1 MVKLQNLLNEKS
13 KGLWHN
19 IHAKRKRGEAPAKPG
34 DEDYPKT
41 LDIDEKVI
49 KVSKK
54 DDVPGNPM
62 KMRGEE
68 KIKKLVYSGSNG
80 TGSYEIK
87 GKNLN
92 VIGIRPRDKG
102 FFVRHFTN
110 NTGFRKANLYYDG
123 VQWQGDKKFESVNES
138 DLGLTLK
145 KGKTI
150 KVTHEKSGKEL
161 VIIDKP
167 NVRKEYEKIGYFAEG
182 SCGYGI
188 DGKVGSQP
196 AGPHLIKK
204 KKKKVDESVNERRQ
218 YKSGSQEMNFIVQ
231 QLVKYGNTKSD
242 AIKMTQKHYNDVL
255 KRYKEPWFVHPTK
268 KAEIISSLSA
278 NESVNEAK
286 YKGYD
291 YKRQNRKDGLPLI
304 VPALRKTF
312 SNMKDLKKYIDKHG
326 TMEGVN
332 EDLYYG
338 YYKNKE
344 VKVNA
349 KSDKDAKKQIISK
362 LKIPKGDLNRASMI
376 NHTKNSPVAEGKAN
390 IYGVEY
396 RKVGQSGA
404 KFQKSSL
411 TMVSHQG
418 RKMHKKMTMAII
430 KKAEKLRKQDNWAD
444 YRITVNGAPYI
455 GWGGKAITGYPQ
467 PKLNEAPGKSGK
479 DEYVGTARVKVEPGT
494 YKGQRVNFHE
504 VSMYRDHKKPYHYYL
519 TIRLA
524 HSDGKKVDMV
534 ISTGTHIQSKAGKWA
549 QGFIKRRVGGTG
561 KERFS

>member
-123 VQWQGDKKFESVNES
+123 VQWQGDKKFESVNENKTLDLIKLYNKALKMMPGSPAQKKILKKIGVLRINLGMNES

-145 KGKTI
+145 KGKTV
-150 KVTHEKSGKEL
+150 KVKHKTSGKEL

-167 NVRKEYEKIGYFAEG
+167 NVRKEYEKIGFFAEG

-204 KKKKVDESVNERRQ
+204 KKKKVDEGQKRDANNLAVEFGKSFQRFTVAVNGLAKSMTNITGDKTDEKIIMKAFKKHIIPFVQLVDNWNSGQQKNPHIDESVNERRQ
-218 YKSGSQEMNFIVQ
+218 YQSGSQEMNFIVQ

-242 AIKMTQKHYNDVL
+242 AIKMTQKHYNNVL
-255 KRYKEPWFVHPTK
+255 KRYKEPWFIHPVK

-278 NESVNEAK
+278 NESVNEVKKLSDKELVDYMLYIRK
-286 YKGYD
+286 YKPGLWNHLKKNPDMKKMINKFKLERKKKKKGDDKWKGLGYD
-291 YKRQNRKDGLPLI
+291 SFES
-304 VPALRKTF
+304 V
-312 SNMKDLKKYIDKHG
+312 
-326 TMEGVN
+326 
-332 EDLYYG
+332 
-338 YYKNKE
+338 
-344 VKVNA
+344 
-349 KSDKDAKKQIISK
+349 
-362 LKIPKGDLNRASMI
+362 
-376 NHTKNSPVAEGKAN
+376 
-390 IYGVEY
+390 
-396 RKVGQSGA
+396 
-404 KFQKSSL
+404 
-411 TMVSHQG
+411 
-418 RKMHKKMTMAII
+418 
-430 KKAEKLRKQDNWAD
+430 
-444 YRITVNGAPYI
+444 
-455 GWGGKAITGYPQ
+455 
-467 PKLNEAPGKSGK
+467 NEAPGKNHK
-479 DEYVGTARVKVEPGT
+479 DQYVGQARVKVKPGT
-494 YKGQRVNFHE
+494 YKGQKVNYHD

-519 TIRLA
+519 SIRLA
-524 HSDGKKVDMV
+524 HSDGNKIDHVVD
-534 ISTGTHIQSKAGKWA
+534 TGTHIQSKAGKWA
-549 QGFIKRRVGGTG
+549 QGFMKRRMSGTG

>member
-123 VQWQGDKKFESVNES
+123 VQWQGDKKFESVNENKTLDLIKLYNKALKMMPGSPAQKKILKKIGVLRINLGMNES

-145 KGKTI
+145 KGKTV
-150 KVTHEKSGKEL
+150 KVKHKTSGKEL

-167 NVRKEYEKIGYFAEG
+167 NVRKEYEKIGFFAEG

-204 KKKKVDESVNERRQ
+204 KKKKVDEGQKRDANNLAVEFGKSYQRFTVTVNGLAKSMTNITGDKTDEKIIMKDFKKHIIPFVQLVDNWNSGQQKNPHIDESVNERRQ
-218 YKSGSQEMNFIVQ
+218 YQSGSQEMNFIVQ

-242 AIKMTQKHYNDVL
+242 AIKMTQKHYNNVL
-255 KRYKEPWFVHPTK
+255 KRYKEPWFIHPVK

-278 NESVNEAK
+278 NESVNEVKKLSDKELVDYMLYIRK
-286 YKGYD
+286 YKPGLWNHLKKNPDMKKMINKFKLERKKKKKGDDKWKGLGYD
-291 YKRQNRKDGLPLI
+291 SFES
-304 VPALRKTF
+304 V
-312 SNMKDLKKYIDKHG
+312 
-326 TMEGVN
+326 
-332 EDLYYG
+332 
-338 YYKNKE
+338 
-344 VKVNA
+344 
-349 KSDKDAKKQIISK
+349 
-362 LKIPKGDLNRASMI
+362 
-376 NHTKNSPVAEGKAN
+376 
-390 IYGVEY
+390 
-396 RKVGQSGA
+396 
-404 KFQKSSL
+404 
-411 TMVSHQG
+411 
-418 RKMHKKMTMAII
+418 
-430 KKAEKLRKQDNWAD
+430 
-444 YRITVNGAPYI
+444 
-455 GWGGKAITGYPQ
+455 
-467 PKLNEAPGKSGK
+467 NEAPGKNHK
-479 DEYVGTARVKVEPGT
+479 DQYVGQARVKVKPGT
-494 YKGQRVNFHE
+494 YKGQKVNYHD

-519 TIRLA
+519 SIRLA
-524 HSDGKKVDMV
+524 HSDGNKIDHVVD
-534 ISTGTHIQSKAGKWA
+534 TGTHIQSKAGKWA
-549 QGFIKRRVGGTG
+549 QGFMKRRMSGTG

>member
-167 NVRKEYEKIGYFAEG
+167 NVRKEYEKIGFFAEG

-204 KKKKVDESVNERRQ
+204 KKKKVDEGQKRDANNLAVEFGKSFQRFTVAVNGLA
-218 YKSGSQEMNFIVQ
+218 KSMTNITGDKTDGKIIMKAFKKHIIPFV
-231 QLVKYGNTKSD
+231 QLVDNWNSGQ
-242 AIKMTQKHYNDVL
+242 QKNPHID
-255 KRYKEPWFVHPTK
+255 
-268 KAEIISSLSA
+268 
-278 NESVNEAK
+278 ESVNEK
-286 YKGYD
+286 VTYHDGGRTVGIDVRDIYD
-291 YKRQNRKDGLPLI
+291 YMVSIKKTNPAKFKKDMQNRHLKAIFKRYSKGGEMYREGFGGELKGKDKEKFEKERKENAEVLGYKLTGKSDINEVNIKDIQSVLKKKQAKKINGMYMDMTTANAIMTVYKALNKSNQKKFTKLPLTKM
-304 VPALRKTF
+304 VDVTWKL
-312 SNMKDLKKYIDKHG
+312 
-326 TMEGVN
+326 
-332 EDLYYG
+332 
-338 YYKNKE
+338 
-344 VKVNA
+344 VK
-349 KSDKDAKKQIISK
+349 
-362 LKIPKGDLNRASMI
+362 
-376 NHTKNSPVAEGKAN
+376 
-390 IYGVEY
+390 
-396 RKVGQSGA
+396 
-404 KFQKSSL
+404 
-411 TMVSHQG
+411 
-418 RKMHKKMTMAII
+418 
-430 KKAEKLRKQDNWAD
+430 
-444 YRITVNGAPYI
+444 
-455 GWGGKAITGYPQ
+455 
-467 PKLNEAPGKSGK
+467 
-479 DEYVGTARVKVEPGT
+479 
-494 YKGQRVNFHE
+494 
-504 VSMYRDHKKPYHYYL
+504 
-519 TIRLA
+519 
-524 HSDGKKVDMV
+524 
-534 ISTGTHIQSKAGKWA
+534 
-549 QGFIKRRVGGTG
+549 
-561 KERFS
+561 

>member
-1 MVKLQNLLNEKS
+1 LLNEKS

-204 KKKKVDESVNERRQ
+204 KKKKVDEGQKR
-218 YKSGSQEMNFIVQ
+218 
-231 QLVKYGNTKSD
+231 D
-242 AIKMTQKHYNDVL
+242 ANNL
-255 KRYKEPWFVHPTK
+255 
-268 KAEIISSLSA
+268 A
-278 NESVNEAK
+278 
-286 YKGYD
+286 
-291 YKRQNRKDGLPLI
+291 
-304 VPALRKTF
+304 
-312 SNMKDLKKYIDKHG
+312 
-326 TMEGVN
+326 
-332 EDLYYG
+332 
-338 YYKNKE
+338 
-344 VKVNA
+344 
-349 KSDKDAKKQIISK
+349 
-362 LKIPKGDLNRASMI
+362 
-376 NHTKNSPVAEGKAN
+376 
-390 IYGVEY
+390 VE
-396 RKVGQSGA
+396 
-404 KFQKSSL
+404 F
-411 TMVSHQG
+411 
-418 RKMHKKMTMAII
+418 
-430 KKAEKLRKQDNWAD
+430 
-444 YRITVNGAPYI
+444 
-455 GWGGKAITGYPQ
+455 
-467 PKLNEAPGKSGK
+467 GKS
-479 DEYVGTARVKVEPGT
+479 
-494 YKGQRVNFHE
+494 
-504 VSMYRDHKKPYHYYL
+504 
-519 TIRLA
+519 
-524 HSDGKKVDMV
+524 
-534 ISTGTHIQSKAGKWA
+534 
-549 QGFIKRRVGGTG
+549 
-561 KERFS
+561 

>member
-54 DDVPGNPM
+54 DDVPGNAM
-62 KMRGEE
+62 KMSGEE
-68 KIKKLVYSGSNG
+68 KIKKLTYSGSNG

-123 VQWQGDKKFESVNES
+123 VQWQGDKKFESVNENKTLDLIKLYNKALKMMPGSPAQKKILKKIGVLRINLGMNES

-145 KGKTI
+145 KGKTV
-150 KVTHEKSGKEL
+150 KVKHKTSGKEL

-167 NVRKEYEKIGYFAEG
+167 NVRKEYEKIGFFAEG

-204 KKKKVDESVNERRQ
+204 KKKKVDEGQKRDANNLAVEFGKSFQRFTVAVNGLAKSMTNITGDKTDGKIIMKAFKKHIIPFVQLVDNWNSGQQKNPHIDESVNERRQ
-218 YKSGSQEMNFIVQ
+218 YQSGSQEMNFIVQ

-242 AIKMTQKHYNDVL
+242 AIKMTQKHYNNVL
-255 KRYKEPWFVHPTK
+255 KRYKEPWFIHPVK

-278 NESVNEAK
+278 NESVNEVKKLSDKELVDYMLYIRK
-286 YKGYD
+286 YKPGLWNHLKKNPDMKKMINKFKLERKKKKKGDDKWKGLGYD
-291 YKRQNRKDGLPLI
+291 SFES
-304 VPALRKTF
+304 V
-312 SNMKDLKKYIDKHG
+312 
-326 TMEGVN
+326 
-332 EDLYYG
+332 
-338 YYKNKE
+338 
-344 VKVNA
+344 
-349 KSDKDAKKQIISK
+349 
-362 LKIPKGDLNRASMI
+362 
-376 NHTKNSPVAEGKAN
+376 
-390 IYGVEY
+390 
-396 RKVGQSGA
+396 
-404 KFQKSSL
+404 
-411 TMVSHQG
+411 
-418 RKMHKKMTMAII
+418 
-430 KKAEKLRKQDNWAD
+430 
-444 YRITVNGAPYI
+444 
-455 GWGGKAITGYPQ
+455 
-467 PKLNEAPGKSGK
+467 NEAPGKNHK
-479 DEYVGTARVKVEPGT
+479 DQYVGQARVKVKPGT
-494 YKGQRVNFHE
+494 YKGQKVNYHD

-519 TIRLA
+519 SIRLA
-524 HSDGKKVDMV
+524 HSDGNKIDHVVD
-534 ISTGTHIQSKAGKWA
+534 TGTHIQSKAGKWA
-549 QGFIKRRVGGTG
+549 QGFMKRRMSGTG
-561 KERFS
+561 KERFE

>member
-123 VQWQGDKKFESVNES
+123 VQWQGDKKFESVNENKTLDLIKLYNKALKMMPGSPAQKKILKKIGVLRINLGMNES

-145 KGKTI
+145 KGKTV
-150 KVTHEKSGKEL
+150 KVKHKTSGKEL

-167 NVRKEYEKIGYFAEG
+167 NVRKEYEKIGFFAEG

-204 KKKKVDESVNERRQ
+204 KKKKVDEGQKRDANNLAVEFGKSFQRFTVAVNGLAKSMTNITGDKTDGKIIMKAFKKHIIPFVQLVDNWNSGQQKNPHIDESVNERRQ
-218 YKSGSQEMNFIVQ
+218 YQSGSQEMNFIVQ

-242 AIKMTQKHYNDVL
+242 AIKMTQKHYNNVL
-255 KRYKEPWFVHPTK
+255 KRYKEPWFIHPVK

-278 NESVNEAK
+278 NESVNEVKKLSDKELVDYMLYIRK
-286 YKGYD
+286 YKPGLWNHLKKNPDMKKMINKFKLERKKKKKGDDKWKGLGYD
-291 YKRQNRKDGLPLI
+291 SFES
-304 VPALRKTF
+304 V
-312 SNMKDLKKYIDKHG
+312 
-326 TMEGVN
+326 
-332 EDLYYG
+332 
-338 YYKNKE
+338 
-344 VKVNA
+344 
-349 KSDKDAKKQIISK
+349 
-362 LKIPKGDLNRASMI
+362 
-376 NHTKNSPVAEGKAN
+376 
-390 IYGVEY
+390 
-396 RKVGQSGA
+396 
-404 KFQKSSL
+404 
-411 TMVSHQG
+411 
-418 RKMHKKMTMAII
+418 
-430 KKAEKLRKQDNWAD
+430 
-444 YRITVNGAPYI
+444 
-455 GWGGKAITGYPQ
+455 
-467 PKLNEAPGKSGK
+467 NEAPGKNHK
-479 DEYVGTARVKVEPGT
+479 DQYVGQARVKVKPGT
-494 YKGQRVNFHE
+494 YKGQKVNYHD

-519 TIRLA
+519 SIRLA
-524 HSDGKKVDMV
+524 HSDGNKIDHVVD
-534 ISTGTHIQSKAGKWA
+534 TGTHIQSKAGKWA
-549 QGFIKRRVGGTG
+549 QGFMKRRMSGTG